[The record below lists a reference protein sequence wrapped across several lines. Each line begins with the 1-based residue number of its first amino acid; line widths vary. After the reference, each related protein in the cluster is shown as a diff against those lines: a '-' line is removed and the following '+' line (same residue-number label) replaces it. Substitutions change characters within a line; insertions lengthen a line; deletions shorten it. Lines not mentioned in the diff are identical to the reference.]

1 MAAVTEPIDAP
12 ILEFDPAP
20 DAVIEPTVAVTP
32 FDVPSPAEAVLAI
45 EPPAPAPA

>member
-20 DAVIEPTVAVTP
+20 DAVIEPTVAVTR
-32 FDVPSPAEAVLAI
+32 FDLPSRAEAVLAI
-45 EPPAPAPA
+45 EIPSAT